1 MNTYPYYASV
11 CQTPG
16 VSRMARAL
24 SGCFHK
30 NMMQEPRIPGTLAD
44 VMRTPLVIVGA
55 GDGGPSKLDRQS
67 LSLCLSAAVDREAS
81 TSLLAKGNKK
91 AQSHHTPIA
100 MGYG

>member
-1 MNTYPYYASV
+1 MLEYASV
-11 CQTPG
+11 GQTPV
-16 VSRMARAL
+16 VSKMAMAL
-24 SGCFHK
+24 SGCFYK
-30 NMMQEPRIPGTLAD
+30 NMMQELRIPGTLAD

-55 GDGGPSKLDRQS
+55 GDGGPSKLNRQS
-67 LSLCLSAAVDREAS
+67 RSCCLSAAVDREAS